1 MIDAGA
7 ARNGIGDFA
16 IDGMGRAMSRQA
28 AGTGRALRRVLRPGG
43 VSVLCGI
50 VATLLTSAAYAQDPT
65 STLIQQLEQRLE
77 EFERENRIEQQGDP
91 VISDPLRR
99 AELPAPGGP
108 TITLLNVE
116 FENDSEF
123 ISDSELSAIAKEYI
137 GRPIDFSEIA
147 RLVRTVND
155 LYAERGVV
163 TASAILPPQDLSDR
177 VLNIRLVEG
186 KLGSIAVVGDRR
198 TRDQL
203 ILDRVRLVKGDRV
216 VDVPTASRDITFSNR
231 TSLMQIRMLLQ
242 PGATFGLTDIALGIT
257 EPPRNQLTAYVDNQG
272 VESTGDVTAGLIWR
286 HYGALGIDDSFLAF
300 LTRSRGS
307 VSGTLNYDLP
317 ISSFGTRVG
326 IGYTGTGTTV
336 VDGPAE
342 PLDVTGEAHA
352 GTVTLSQA
360 VIATQQ
366 WLLQANGSVSY
377 GNSKSYIG
385 PVPQVDALTTRVVVG
400 MPISFTGE
408 QLNLYVQPQVVY
420 ARVED
425 RLAPDPISYRD
436 VVLFTGNGGG
446 TLAFDQRFSAHVRG
460 AWQYTNE
467 ELLPGN
473 LLFNIGGPST
483 VRGYPSDGVA
493 GDSGYFLQAEL
504 SKSFAENF
512 EGLSVFAFADV
523 GEVFSTFPDRTTLAS
538 AGFGLSYDIGPRATF
553 ELTAAFP
560 ILDAIADQPD
570 VAIFGRITARL
581 F

>member
-1 MIDAGA
+1 MGGFSRPGMSGWAGLVLL
-7 ARNGIGDFA
+7 GL
-16 IDGMGRAMSRQA
+16 
-28 AGTGRALRRVLRPGG
+28 AGT
-43 VSVLCGI
+43 
-50 VATLLTSAAYAQDPT
+50 LLASTAAAQDPT
-65 STLIQQLEQRLE
+65 STLIQRLEQQLEEL
-77 EFERENRIEQQGDP
+77 ERENRVEQQGDP
-91 VISDPLRR
+91 VITDPLRR
-99 AELPAPGGP
+99 ADLPAPGGP
-108 TITLLNVE
+108 TITLQDVE
-116 FENDSEF
+116 FETSSEF
-123 ISDSELSAIAKEYI
+123 ITDDELRKIAHQYI

-147 RLVRTVND
+147 RLVRDVND

-163 TASAILPPQDLSDR
+163 TASAILPPQDLADR
-177 VLNIRLVEG
+177 VLKVRLVEG

-257 EPPRNQLTAYVDNQG
+257 EPPRNQLTAYIDNQG

-300 LTRSRGS
+300 VTRSRGS

-317 ISSFGTRVG
+317 ISTFGTRVG

-360 VIATQQ
+360 LIATTG
-366 WLLQANGSVSY
+366 WLVQANTTFSY
-377 GNSKSYIG
+377 GISKSDIG
-385 PVPQVDALTTRVVVG
+385 PVPQVDTLTTRVVVG
-400 MPISFTGE
+400 LPISHTGE
-408 QLNLYVQPQVVY
+408 RHNLYIQPQVVY
-420 ARVED
+420 AHVED
-425 RLAPDPISYRD
+425 QLAPDPISDRD
-436 VVLFTGNGGG
+436 IVLFTGSGGG
-446 TLAFDQRFSAHVRG
+446 TLAFDERYSAHVRG

-467 ELLPGN
+467 KLLPGN
-473 LLFNIGGPST
+473 LLFNVGGPTT

-493 GDSGYFLQAEL
+493 GDSGYYVQAEL
-504 SKSFAENF
+504 SRRFSENF
-512 EGLSVFAFADV
+512 EGLSAFIFADV
-523 GEVFSTFPDRTTLAS
+523 GEVFSTFPDRTTLVS
-538 AGFGLSYDIGPRATF
+538 AGLGLSYEIGTRATF
-553 ELTAAFP
+553 ELTAAFL
-560 ILDAIADQPD
+560 ILDSIADQPD
-570 VAIFGRITARL
+570 VAVFGRLTARV

>member
-1 MIDAGA
+1 MFGVAASFGAGA
-7 ARNGIGDFA
+7 AH
-16 IDGMGRAMSRQA
+16 
-28 AGTGRALRRVLRPGG
+28 
-43 VSVLCGI
+43 
-50 VATLLTSAAYAQDPT
+50 AQDPT

-77 EFERENRIEQQGDP
+77 EFERQNRVEQQGDP
-91 VISDPLRR
+91 VITDPLRR
-99 AELPAPGGP
+99 ADLPPPGGP
-108 TITLLNVE
+108 TITLLDVE

-123 ISDSELSAIAKEYI
+123 LSDAELRDIAQQYI

-155 LYAERGVV
+155 LYAERGIV

-177 VLNIRLVEG
+177 VLNIRLIEG
-186 KLGSIAVVGDRR
+186 RLGSIAVVGDRR
-198 TRDQL
+198 TRDQF

-231 TSLMQIRMLLQ
+231 TSLMQMRMLLQ

-307 VSGTLNYDLP
+307 VSGTFNYDLP
-317 ISSFGTRVG
+317 VSSFGTRLGV
-326 IGYTGTGTTV
+326 GYTGTGTTV

-352 GTVTLSQA
+352 GTVTISQA
-360 VIATQQ
+360 LLATTG
-366 WLLQANGSVSY
+366 WLVQANTSVSY
-377 GNSKSYIG
+377 GSSKSNIG

-400 MPISFTGE
+400 VPISHTGE
-408 QLNLYVQPQVVY
+408 RHNIYIQPQVVY
-420 ARVED
+420 AHVED
-425 RLAPDPISYRD
+425 QLAPDPISGRD
-436 VVLFTGNGGG
+436 IVLFTGSGGG
-446 TLAFDQRFSAHVRG
+446 TLAYDQRYSAHVRG
-460 AWQYTNE
+460 AWQYTGE
-467 ELLPGN
+467 ELIPGN
-473 LLFNIGGPST
+473 LLFNVGGPTT

-504 SKSFAENF
+504 SRRFSESFA
-512 EGLSVFAFADV
+512 GLNTFVFADV
-523 GEVFSTFPDRTTLAS
+523 GEVFSTFPDRTTLVS
-538 AGFGLSYDIGPRATF
+538 AGLGLSYDIGTQATF

-560 ILDAIADQPD
+560 ILDAMANQPD
-570 VAIFGRITARL
+570 VAVYGRLTARM

>member
-1 MIDAGA
+1 MITGTAETSSGRVRGLAVLFGLAG
-7 ARNGIGDFA
+7 GLL
-16 IDGMGRAMSRQA
+16 SSP
-28 AGTGRALRRVLRPGG
+28 AL
-43 VSVLCGI
+43 
-50 VATLLTSAAYAQDPT
+50 AQDPT
-65 STLIQQLEQRLE
+65 STLNQQLEQRLE
-77 EFERENRIEQQGDP
+77 EFERQNRVDQQGDP
-91 VISDPLRR
+91 VITDPLRR
-99 AELPAPGGP
+99 ADLPPPGGP
-108 TITLLNVE
+108 KITLLDVE

-123 ISDSELSAIAKEYI
+123 LSDSELRDIALEYI

-147 RLVRTVND
+147 RLIRTVND

-186 KLGSIAVVGDRR
+186 RLGSIAVVGDRR

-231 TSLMQIRMLLQ
+231 TSLMQMRMLLQ

-286 HYGALGIDDSFLAF
+286 HYGALGVDDSFLAF
-300 LTRSRGS
+300 LTRSSGS
-307 VSGTLNYDLP
+307 VSGTLNYDIP
-317 ISSFGTRVG
+317 INSYGTRVG
-326 IGYTGTGTTV
+326 VGYTGTGTTV

-360 VIATQQ
+360 VIATQD
-366 WLLQANGSVSY
+366 WLVQTNASVSY
-377 GNSKSYIG
+377 GSSKSAIG
-385 PVPQVDALTTRVVVG
+385 PVPQVDSLTTRVVVG
-400 MPISFTGE
+400 VPISYTGE
-408 QLNLYVQPQVVY
+408 QLNIYVQPQIVY
-420 ARVED
+420 AHVD
-425 RLAPDPISYRD
+425 DQLAPDTVSQRD
-436 VVLFTGNGGG
+436 IFLFTGNGGA
-446 TLAFDQRFSAHVRG
+446 TLALDKRFSADVRG

-467 ELLPGN
+467 NLLPGN
-473 LLFNIGGPST
+473 LLFNIGGPTS

-504 SKSFAENF
+504 SRRFSESLA
-512 EGLSVFAFADV
+512 GLSTFVFADL
-523 GEVFSTFPDRTTLAS
+523 GEVFSTFPDRTTLLS
-538 AGFGLSYDIGPRATF
+538 TGIGLSYDIGTRATF
-553 ELTAAFP
+553 ELTAAVP
-560 ILDAIADQPD
+560 VIDSMANQPD
-570 VAIFGRITARL
+570 VSLYGRLTVRM

>member
-1 MIDAGA
+1 MARGLSRVQVGA
-7 ARNGIGDFA
+7 A
-16 IDGMGRAMSRQA
+16 
-28 AGTGRALRRVLRPGG
+28 
-43 VSVLCGI
+43 I
-50 VATLLTSAAYAQDPT
+50 VFGLVGSLGASGAHEQDPT
-65 STLIQQLEQRLE
+65 STLNQQLEQRLE
-77 EFERENRIEQQGDP
+77 EFERQNRVDQQGDP
-91 VISDPLRR
+91 VITDPLRR
-99 AELPAPGGP
+99 ADLPPPGGP
-108 TITLLNVE
+108 MITLLDVE

-123 ISDSELSAIAKEYI
+123 LSDSELRDIAQEYI

-147 RLVRTVND
+147 RLIRTVND

-177 VLNIRLVEG
+177 VLNVRLVEG
-186 KLGSIAVVGDRR
+186 RLGSIAVVGERR

-231 TSLMQIRMLLQ
+231 SSLMQIRMLLQ

-257 EPPRNQLTAYVDNQG
+257 EPARNQLTAYIDNQG

-317 ISSFGTRVG
+317 VSNFGTRLGV
-326 IGYTGTGTTV
+326 GYTGTGTTV

-342 PLDVTGEAHA
+342 PLDVTGEAHT
-352 GTVTLSQA
+352 GTVTISQSL
-360 VIATQQ
+360 IATSG
-366 WLLQANGSVSY
+366 WLVQANTSVSY
-377 GNSKSYIG
+377 GSSKSNIG

-400 MPISFTGE
+400 LPISHTGE
-408 QLNLYVQPQVVY
+408 RHNLYIQPQVVY
-420 ARVED
+420 AHIED
-425 RLAPDPISYRD
+425 QLAPDPISERD

-446 TLAFDQRFSAHVRG
+446 TLAFDERYSAHVRG

-473 LLFNIGGPST
+473 LLFNVGGPTT

-493 GDSGYFLQAEL
+493 GDSGYYLQAEL
-504 SKSFAENF
+504 SRRFSESF
-512 EGLSVFAFADV
+512 EGLSAFMFADV
-523 GEVFSTFPDRTTLAS
+523 GEVFSTFPDRTTLFS
-538 AGFGLSYDIGPRATF
+538 AGLGLSYDIGSKATF

-560 ILDAIADQPD
+560 VLDAMENQPD
-570 VAIFGRITARL
+570 VAVYARLTARMY
-581 F
+581 